1 MTTGIEQS
9 PEEVTQANQLYW
21 SSDES
26 VNRIANRLGLSKG
39 SLYAAIKPKPSDSMC
54 PTCHSQLV
62 YANRTALERN
72 TLSCLSCTH
81 EFTVRPDRTNVE
93 IHRAEEDAV
102 ETSADADLVPGR
114 PDLAPGRP
122 EPHDPPASRQLL
134 LGTAFLALGTGLL
147 LSRFV
152 RRG

>member
-9 PEEVTQANQLYW
+9 TEEVTQANQLYW

-39 SLYAAIKPKPSDSMC
+39 SLYAAIKPKPSDSIC

-81 EFTVRPDRTNVE
+81 EFAVPPDRQNVQ
-93 IHRAEEDAV
+93 IHQAEEDAV

-114 PDLAPGRP
+114 P
-122 EPHDPPASRQLL
+122 EPHDAPASRQLL
-134 LGTAFLALGTGLL
+134 LGTTFLALGTGLL